1 MTKSIVRIIGKLSK
15 ALGPLAS
22 ILSSLLGFYSMR
34 FGLAAGESAEM
45 KLMKKVFGEINM
57 KLDTITQEL
66 DYIKDI
72 IFDASVNT
80 AYTYPM
86 KTQY

>member
-1 MTKSIVRIIGKLSK
+1 ML
-15 ALGPLAS
+15 
-22 ILSSLLGFYSMR
+22 
-34 FGLAAGESAEM
+34 FGLAAKESAEM
-45 KLMKKVFGEINM
+45 KPMKKDFGEINM

-66 DYIKDI
+66 DYIKDLI
-72 IFDASVNT
+72 LDASVNT